1 MKILLLVFVF
11 LSTSFFSIENV
22 ASQVNIE
29 SKRVKSTT
37 KSKFLSEVGI
47 DFNDG
52 EVKVLEYNV
61 ALRFDKKFNIN
72 NSLLSLF
79 EYKYG
84 ETDSEAFKNELFFHT
99 RFTSMFLL
107 ERSLGLEFFVQ
118 TQKNEFFDIKLR
130 QLLGFVI
137 RKQLFHISVFD
148 GYLGLGVMKEW
159 EELENNPN
167 NDDYRLTNYLTFIL
181 EKDKKY
187 KILNTTYYQ
196 PLVTQLNDYRVTSEF
211 AIIFE
216 FTKVIG
222 LKNSIQLQYDSNPPK
237 DIERYNLS
245 LNVDLIFK
253 Y

>member
-1 MKILLLVFVF
+1 MKIILLTIVF
-11 LSTSFFSIENV
+11 LTTIFGSLENV
-22 ASQVNIE
+22 YSQVNIE
-29 SKRVKSTT
+29 SKRIKTGS

-47 DFNDG
+47 NFNDG
-52 EVKVLEYNV
+52 EIKVLEYNM
-61 ALRFDKKFNIN
+61 ALRFDKRFNLN

-84 ETDSEAFKNELFFHT
+84 EANSEAFKNELFFHT

-137 RKQLFHISVFD
+137 RKQLFHILVFD

-159 EELENNPN
+159 EELEKNPD

-181 EKDKKY
+181 EKEKKY
-187 KILNTTYYQ
+187 KVLSTTYYQ
-196 PLVTQLNDYRVTSEF
+196 PLIKKIEDYRITSEF

-216 FTKVIG
+216 FSKVIG